1 MEFPVIINQAGP
13 LPISADV
20 KWPSSEAV
28 VIAVSGTAFAQ
39 APGTML
45 RVRLYVQNNWIGS
58 IQLMANQA
66 SQHVTLPTGFLRTA
80 GTFGEFTVKLTADPG
95 TVTDQND
102 RFTVAL
108 LYV

>member
-1 MEFPVIINQAGP
+1 MDFPVIIDQAGP
-13 LPISADV
+13 LPISTDV
-20 KWPSSEAV
+20 KWPSSETV
-28 VIAVSGTAFAQ
+28 VVAVSGTAYAQ

-45 RVRLYVQNNWIGS
+45 RVRLYIRDTWIGS

-66 SQHVTLPTGFLRTA
+66 SQHVTLPTGFILTT
-80 GTFGEFTVKLTADPG
+80 GEYGEFTVKLAADAG

-108 LYV
+108 LY

>member
-1 MEFPVIINQAGP
+1 MDFPVIIDQAGP
-13 LPISADV
+13 LPISTDV

-28 VIAVSGTAFAQ
+28 VVAVSGTAYAQ
-39 APGTML
+39 SPGTML

-66 SQHVTLPTGFLRTA
+66 SQHVTLPTAFLTTA
-80 GTFGEFTVKLTADPG
+80 GVHGEFTVKLVADAG

-108 LYV
+108 LY